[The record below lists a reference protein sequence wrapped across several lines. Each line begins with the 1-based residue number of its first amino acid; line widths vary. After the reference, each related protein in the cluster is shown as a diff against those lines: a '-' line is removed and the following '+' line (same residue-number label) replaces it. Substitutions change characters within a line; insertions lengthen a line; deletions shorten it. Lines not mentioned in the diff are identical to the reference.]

1 MASSVERGDEEVV
14 SLDLPAPAGWTKK
27 YVFKKGGTPK
37 KNSIIFT
44 SPTGEEFSN
53 KKSLD
58 KYLKS
63 HPGGP
68 PISEFNWGTGETPRR
83 SARISEKAKTTSPPE
98 IEPPKKRRK
107 TLSLKE
113 AKVSEETK
121 DVNMEDAE
129 KTEKENPKAED
140 GNVEEAPEEVAD
152 KIDED
157 TKVEDNEE
165 KIEEDEKP
173 KEEDITKN
181 VEQPQIEEEKMD
193 NCLGRE
199 NKPFEVKEDM
209 EKEENKE
216 PIQAEHES
224 EPKTKAELEIK
235 DKAVP
240 NGTEEQKE
248 SSGTDIVN
256 NVEEDPEEVVDEIG
270 EDTKVENNEEK
281 TDEDEKPKEEYIA
294 ENVEQPQIEEEKV
307 DNVLGKENKPF
318 EVNEN
323 VEKEEN
329 EEPIQAEHESE
340 PKTKAEFEIKDKV
353 VSNGTGEQKESS
365 GTDIVNNVE
374 EAPEEVVDKIG
385 EDTKVE
391 NNEEKT
397 EEGKKPK
404 QEDITE
410 NVEQPRIEEEKVD
423 YGLGKENKPFEVNE
437 YVEKEENKEPIQAE
451 HESETKT
458 KAELEIKDMVIPS
471 VTGEQKESSGTHI
484 VNKKLEGEPI
494 ENGNYGEEVEA

>member
-53 KKSLD
+53 RKSLD

-63 HPGGP
+63 HPSGP

-83 SARISEKAKTTSPPE
+83 SARIIEKAKTTSPPE

-121 DVNMEDAE
+121 DVNMEHAE

-140 GNVEEAPEEVAD
+140 GNVEEAPEEVAE
-152 KIDED
+152 IDED

-193 NCLGRE
+193 NCLGKE
-199 NKPFEVKEDM
+199 NKPFEVKEYM

-248 SSGTDIVN
+248 SSGTHIVN

-318 EVNEN
+318 EVNE
-323 VEKEEN
+323 
-329 EEPIQAEHESE
+329 
-340 PKTKAEFEIKDKV
+340 
-353 VSNGTGEQKESS
+353 
-365 GTDIVNNVE
+365 
-374 EAPEEVVDKIG
+374 
-385 EDTKVE
+385 
-391 NNEEKT
+391 
-397 EEGKKPK
+397 
-404 QEDITE
+404 
-410 NVEQPRIEEEKVD
+410 
-423 YGLGKENKPFEVNE
+423 

-451 HESETKT
+451 H
-458 KAELEIKDMVIPS
+458 
-471 VTGEQKESSGTHI
+471 
-484 VNKKLEGEPI
+484 
-494 ENGNYGEEVEA
+494 